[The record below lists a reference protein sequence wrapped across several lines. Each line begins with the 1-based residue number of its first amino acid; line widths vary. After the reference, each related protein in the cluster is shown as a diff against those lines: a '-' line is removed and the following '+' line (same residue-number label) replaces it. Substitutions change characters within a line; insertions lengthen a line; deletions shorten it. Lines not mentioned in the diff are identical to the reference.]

1 MTGELYLGIMSG
13 TSLDGVDL
21 ALVAIE
27 NDHIELIA
35 SHFVPMPASL
45 QSRLKALSSN
55 HTTTLSNLGE
65 IDHRLGHLYA
75 DSVLKLLNKSQYSAQ
90 DIVAIGCHG
99 QTIYHQPEGNFPFT
113 MQIGDANII
122 AAQTCITT
130 VADFRRKD
138 MAFGGQGA
146 PLVPA
151 FHQAIFTQSHSTLVI
166 LNIGGIAN
174 VSVIQPN
181 GTVVGFDTGPGN
193 GLLDE
198 WCECHTHKPFDK
210 DAEFARQGKTDK
222 CLLNLLQHDSYFAK
236 PFPKSTGREYFN
248 LPWLEN
254 ILQGCSP
261 LVSPEDVQRTL
272 VELTTQTIVESVTPL
287 AQGENPTLIV
297 CGGGAHNP
305 LIMESLTNS
314 LPQWTTSTT
323 ASYGVDEDYMEAM
336 AFAWLAYRRIHKL
349 PANLPAVTG
358 AQKQTTLGCIYLP
371 D

>member
-21 ALVAIE
+21 ALVSIE
-27 NDHIELIA
+27 NDNVELVA
-35 SHFVPMPASL
+35 SHFVPMPESL
-45 QSRLKALSSN
+45 QMRLKALSSS

-65 IDHRLGHLYA
+65 IDHQLGKLYA
-75 DSVLKLLNKSQYSAQ
+75 ESVQKLLNKSQYSAQ

-99 QTIYHQPEGNFPFT
+99 QTVYHQPDGDSPFT

-122 AAQTCITT
+122 AAQTGIAT

-138 MAFGGQGA
+138 MAYGGQGA
-146 PLVPA
+146 PLVPV
-151 FHQAIFTQSHSTLVI
+151 FHQAIFSQSHSTLVI

-181 GTVVGFDTGPGN
+181 GDVIGFDTGPGN

-198 WCECHTHKPFDK
+198 WCEYHTHKPFDK
-210 DAEFARQGKTDK
+210 NAEFARQGKTNES
-222 CLLNLLQHDSYFAK
+222 LLSLLQSDSYFAK

-248 LPWLEN
+248 LQWLEN
-254 ILQGCSP
+254 ILCNYDGQ
-261 LVSPEDVQRTL
+261 VQPENVQRTL
-272 VELTTQTIVESVTPL
+272 VEFTTQTIVQSIASL
-287 AQGENPTLIV
+287 SQGKNPTLIV

-323 ASYGVDEDYMEAM
+323 ESYGISEDYMEAM
-336 AFAWLAYRRIHKL
+336 AFAWLAYRRVHKL